1 MATLSLVQEILKDAA
16 AVVGSL
22 SILFTALSHFPSLP
36 PRTAELFAR
45 LGLATAKFSVN
56 KRPPGDPEGPK

>member
-1 MATLSLVQEILKDAA
+1 MATLSLVQEILKDAT

-22 SILFTALSHFPSLP
+22 SILFTALSHFPFP
-36 PRTAELFAR
+36 ARTAELFAR